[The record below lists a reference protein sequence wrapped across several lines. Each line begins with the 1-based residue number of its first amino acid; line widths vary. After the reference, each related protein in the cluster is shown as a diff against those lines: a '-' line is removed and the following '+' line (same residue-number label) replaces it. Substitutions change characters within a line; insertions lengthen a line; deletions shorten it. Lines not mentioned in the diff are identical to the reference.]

1 MKKVIALILTLLPLT
16 LLAQEWRCDEHDWL
30 AQNVPSDTELQELNR
45 KKRNADGTRG
55 AAVPKRKTV
64 PKPKPVD
71 IELVVDSAMIL
82 ADNYAEAVV
91 NKPEMVKSRMNAVKR
106 FYAPYAAQKPVA
118 DSICGSIYNVYVDNI
133 ERDNVVRANAFKD
146 CFLAIAD
153 KDNENLGPLYATELA
168 VAQEKVDTIA
178 MKSYLSLL
186 KEYAQLN
193 GFDYDAEISK
203 AQAYITSIR
212 TRRPI
217 AQAIA
222 GVWVSEDIAGIDNI
236 EDPWWDEWFD
246 LYYGQ
251 VILQIRDASNM
262 IYDGLKNK
270 YYRSLK
276 PDSITGLSIIRY
288 DGKRENSLGSNKFNG
303 IIEKW
308 ENPAHNIDTYDSIL
322 DTPSPTKRWFNDRF
336 EDKSANYIQTD
347 ESAYSLY
354 AFWGDEK
361 LKRNNAEIGA
371 ILRQTTQQVQAQVAG
386 ELSRSKYSSG
396 EKLAG
401 NLTAGAV
408 GIGVNALVD
417 AIMVSTDRIQ
427 SLEITLHMI
436 NPYCLEAEILAQK
449 IVSKSNSTTVTP
461 YTVNRKI
468 KYYRWEPDD
477 NINFVGTHLDN
488 CSKDWLSGLAGMYF
502 LYNLP
507 NKDLKEE
514 DNKKK
519 QYEKEYHE
527 WVVTKEKEYKSQLKK
542 LKKGTE
548 EYKQL
553 KQEFEMFDRRTTGPV
568 AWKKWNVESLAKLKA
583 KADNYI
589 PNHLNT
595 SL

>member
-1 MKKVIALILTLLPLT
+1 M
-16 LLAQEWRCDEHDWL
+16 
-30 AQNVPSDTELQELNR
+30 
-45 KKRNADGTRG
+45 
-55 AAVPKRKTV
+55 
-64 PKPKPVD
+64 
-71 IELVVDSAMIL
+71 
-82 ADNYAEAVV
+82 
-91 NKPEMVKSRMNAVKR
+91 
-106 FYAPYAAQKPVA
+106 
-118 DSICGSIYNVYVDNI
+118 
-133 ERDNVVRANAFKD
+133 
-146 CFLAIAD
+146 
-153 KDNENLGPLYATELA
+153 
-168 VAQEKVDTIA
+168 
-178 MKSYLSLL
+178 
-186 KEYAQLN
+186 
-193 GFDYDAEISK
+193 
-203 AQAYITSIR
+203 
-212 TRRPI
+212 
-217 AQAIA
+217 
-222 GVWVSEDIAGIDNI
+222 
-236 EDPWWDEWFD
+236 
-246 LYYGQ
+246 
-251 VILQIRDASNM
+251 
-262 IYDGLKNK
+262 
-270 YYRSLK
+270 
-276 PDSITGLSIIRY
+276 
-288 DGKRENSLGSNKFNG
+288 
-303 IIEKW
+303 
-308 ENPAHNIDTYDSIL
+308 
-322 DTPSPTKRWFNDRF
+322 
-336 EDKSANYIQTD
+336 
-347 ESAYSLY
+347 
-354 AFWGDEK
+354 
-361 LKRNNAEIGA
+361 
-371 ILRQTTQQVQAQVAG
+371 AG

-436 NPYCLEAEILAQK
+436 NPYCLEAEIFAQK

-468 KYYRWEPDD
+468 RYYRWEPDD

-542 LKKGTE
+542 LGKGTE

-568 AWKKWNVESLAKLKA
+568 AWKKWNAESLAKLKA